1 MKFRIESPGFKPS
14 PSLKEFATQKLKSL
28 DRFYKDIH
36 EIEVTLLNDVK
47 AGKEKAVSSIVIKCN
62 FLVFGNAQPI
72 ICLLYTSPSPRD
84 RQKSRMPS
92 SA

>member
-28 DRFYKDIH
+28 DRFYKDIQ

-47 AGKEKAVSSIVIKCN
+47 AVRN
-62 FLVFGNAQPI
+62 W
-72 ICLLYTSPSPRD
+72 
-84 RQKSRMPS
+84 
-92 SA
+92 